1 MTQGVNLPARTR
13 VDASFGRLVASCG
26 GRTVLPV
33 HPFTIETP
41 LGGDSTLVEGLYV
54 FAADAFTPE
63 CSPATLTIYSEKE
76 PQKGDTKTIDA
87 ALLRQIHDDLRPAL
101 QP

>member
-1 MTQGVNLPARTR
+1 MTQGMNLPAFKR

-26 GRTVLPV
+26 GRDVVPI

-41 LGGDSTLVEGLYV
+41 LGHDNILVEGLYV
-54 FAADAFTPE
+54 FAPDAFTPE

-76 PQKGDTKTIDA
+76 PQKGDTKAIDA
-87 ALLRQIHDDLRPAL
+87 SLLRQLHDDLLPGI